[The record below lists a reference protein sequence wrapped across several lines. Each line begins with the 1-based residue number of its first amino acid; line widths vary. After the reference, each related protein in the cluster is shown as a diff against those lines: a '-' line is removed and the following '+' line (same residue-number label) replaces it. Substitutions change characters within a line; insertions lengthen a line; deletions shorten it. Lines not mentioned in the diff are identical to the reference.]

1 MSESLIL
8 DIFKFACFFHT
19 VFAAYVIFDAYILI
33 SFLSLVLLIYLKG
46 YIFNIWS

>member
-1 MSESLIL
+1 MSKSLIL

-33 SFLSLVLLIYLKG
+33 SFLSLVFTYLFKRIY
-46 YIFNIWS
+46 I